1 MEACGNGERRRI
13 KLTACRGLKDF
24 LCSRSQHTGLHISSL
39 RAANAIVGPH
49 STARSVPGRRRMGC
63 DSRPSELTLHGGVPL
78 ERRTQLIF
86 SLRSVHAERTGGSR
100 RSPGVSRSPRNCAGF
115 MASFRIGPTET
126 SWANGHFLKEG
137 VCLLHSPALSQC
149 PLPSTNPCSLK

>member
-24 LCSRSQHTGLHISSL
+24 LCSRSQHTGLHVSSL

-100 RSPGVSRSPRNCAGF
+100 RSPGVPDLRGTVCRVHGKLSNR
-115 MASFRIGPTET
+115 
-126 SWANGHFLKEG
+126 ANREG
-137 VCLLHSPALSQC
+137 VCLHHSPALSQC

>member
-24 LCSRSQHTGLHISSL
+24 LCSRSQHTGLHVSSL

-100 RSPGVSRSPRNCAGF
+100 RSPGVSRSPRNCVQGSWQAFESGQQRPLGPMDTSLRKECVYF
-115 MASFRIGPTET
+115 IPQHLASAR
-126 SWANGHFLKEG
+126 
-137 VCLLHSPALSQC
+137 SPQQILV
-149 PLPSTNPCSLK
+149 P